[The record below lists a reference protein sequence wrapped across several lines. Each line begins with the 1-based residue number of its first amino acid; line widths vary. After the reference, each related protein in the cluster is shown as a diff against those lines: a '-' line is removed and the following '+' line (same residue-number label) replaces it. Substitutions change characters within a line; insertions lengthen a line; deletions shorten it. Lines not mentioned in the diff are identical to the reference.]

1 MWDTLPGLGTTSM
14 ELMEPKIETRGLGT
28 HTHQL
33 PLGSLRTGTQVH
45 PARTM

>member
-1 MWDTLPGLGTTSM
+1 M
-14 ELMEPKIETRGLGT
+14 ELMEPKIETRGLE